1 MRALTLAALA
11 LMRAEV
17 MSSFARDGGVE
28 PSDRWAL
35 WDKKREAGTQ
45 RPYLMRVRHEARVD
59 SVGGT

>member
-1 MRALTLAALA
+1 
-11 LMRAEV
+11 

-45 RPYLMRVRHEARVD
+45 RPYLMRLSDEARVD

>member
-1 MRALTLAALA
+1 
-11 LMRAEV
+11 

-45 RPYLMRVRHEARVD
+45 RPYLMRVSDEARVD